1 MYSLKKIILYIPS
14 LIFGFFTGLKIF
26 LYKKN
31 ILRPRKYKAKIISI
45 GNLIMG
51 GAGKTPT
58 VEYIVD
64 HMTSKSK
71 RIAIISRGYKRKT
84 KGMIVA
90 TSKDT
95 YLTIGDEP
103 SQYNKK
109 FSSKAIIIVSEDR
122 NLALKYCDENNVEY
136 AIMDDGFQN
145 LTFEKDLNILV
156 SSFEKPFFY
165 DDRFPMG
172 MLRESKNNAFRA
184 DLLVYSNTPKNIS
197 DQKLKRFKT
206 KSEYYLRPETPILY
220 SFIKY
225 NRAIKIFGSRLKKDV
240 IVVSSIAYP
249 EKFYEYIKSK
259 YNVIEIIKFKDH
271 YNFSA
276 DDLRGISKKLS
287 DNISL
292 IVTEKDAVKLCEFPD
307 ILSPYSVY
315 YVPIS
320 TEYLFDNKLS
330 DYLERL

>member
-31 ILRPRKYKAKIISI
+31 ILRPTKYKAKIISI

-58 VEYIVD
+58 VEYIANYFI
-64 HMTSKSK
+64 SKN
-71 RIAIISRGYKRKT
+71 INFAIISRGYKRKT
-84 KGMIVA
+84 IGMIVA

-103 SQYNKK
+103 AQYNRKY
-109 FSSKAIIIVSEDR
+109 SEKAKIIVSEDR
-122 NLALKYCDENNVEY
+122 NLALKYCDENNIEY
-136 AIMDDGFQN
+136 AILDDAFQN
-145 LTFEKDLNILV
+145 LTFEKNLNVLV
-156 SSFEKPFFY
+156 SSFRKPFFY

-184 DLLVYSNTPKNIS
+184 DLLVYSNCPKNIS

-220 SFIKY
+220 SYVKY
-225 NRAIKIFGSRLKKDV
+225 DRPLKIFGSRLKKDV
-240 IVVSSIAYP
+240 IVISSIAYP
-249 EKFYEYIKSK
+249 DKFFKYINSK
-259 YNVIEIIKFKDH
+259 YNVIEKIQYKDH
-271 YNFSA
+271 YNYTP
-276 DDLRGISKKLS
+276 DDLKGIANKLS

-292 IVTEKDAVKLCEFPD
+292 ITTEKDAVKLCEFHD
-307 ILSPYSVY
+307 MLSPYSVY

-320 TEYLFDNKLS
+320 TEYLFDDKLS
-330 DYLERL
+330 DYIERL

>member
-1 MYSLKKIILYIPS
+1 MYSLKKIILFVPS
-14 LIFGFFTGLKIF
+14 LIFGFFTGLRIF
-26 LYKKN
+26 FYKKN
-31 ILRPRKYKAKIISI
+31 ILKPKKYNTKIISI

-225 NRAIKIFGSRLKKDV
+225 NRPIKIFGSRLKKDV

-292 IVTEKDAVKLCEFPD
+292 ITTEKDAVKLCEFPD

>member
-1 MYSLKKIILYIPS
+1 
-14 LIFGFFTGLKIF
+14 
-26 LYKKN
+26 
-31 ILRPRKYKAKIISI
+31 
-45 GNLIMG
+45 MG

-225 NRAIKIFGSRLKKDV
+225 NRPIKIFGSRLKKDV

-292 IVTEKDAVKLCEFPD
+292 ITTEKDAVKLCEFPD
-307 ILSPYSVY
+307 ILSPYTVY

>member
-1 MYSLKKIILYIPS
+1 MYSIKKIILFIPS
-14 LIFGFFTGLKIF
+14 LLFGFFSGLSIF

-31 ILRPRKYKAKIISI
+31 ILRPKKYKTKIVSI

-58 VEYIVD
+58 VEYIANYFI
-64 HMTSKSK
+64 SKNTHF
-71 RIAIISRGYKRKT
+71 AIISRGYKRKT

-90 TSKDT
+90 TDKDT

-109 FSSKAIIIVSEDR
+109 FSSYAKIIVSEDR
-122 NLALKYCDENNVEY
+122 NLALSYCDDNNIKF
-136 AIMDDGFQN
+136 AIMDDAFQN
-145 LTFEKDLNILV
+145 LTFEKDLNVLV

-184 DLLVYSNTPKNIS
+184 DLLLYSNCPENIS
-197 DQKLKRFKT
+197 VQKIKRFKT
-206 KSEYYLRPETPILY
+206 KSDYYLRPKTPILY
-220 SFIKY
+220 SCIKY
-225 NRAIKIFGSRLKKDV
+225 NRPLKIFGSRLKKDV
-240 IVVSSIAYP
+240 IVISSIAYP
-249 EKFYEYIKSK
+249 EKFYNYIGSK
-259 YNVIEIIKFKDH
+259 YNVIEEIQFKDH
-271 YNFSA
+271 HNYS
-276 DDLRGISKKLS
+276 DEDLKDIAKKLS

-292 IVTEKDAVKLCEFPD
+292 ITTEKDAVKLCEFPD

-330 DYLERL
+330 DHIERL

>member
-14 LIFGFFTGLKIF
+14 LLFGFFSGLSIF

-31 ILRPRKYKAKIISI
+31 ILRPKRYKTKIISI

-58 VEYIVD
+58 VEYLANYFV
-64 HMTSKSK
+64 SKNISF
-71 RIAIISRGYKRKT
+71 AIISRGYKRKT

-90 TSKDT
+90 NNKDN

-109 FSSKAIIIVSEDR
+109 FFNKAKIIVSENR
-122 NLALKYCDENNVEY
+122 NIALKYCDDNNIEY
-136 AIMDDGFQN
+136 ALMDDAFQN

-156 SSFEKPFFY
+156 SSFKKPFFY

-184 DLLVYSNTPKNIS
+184 DLLVYSNCPKNIVS
-197 DQKLKRFKT
+197 QKLKRFKT
-206 KSEYYLRPETPILY
+206 KSEYYLKLNTPILF
-220 SFIKY
+220 SSIKY
-225 NRAIKIFGSRLKKDV
+225 NRPKKIFGSRINKDV
-240 IVVSSIAYP
+240 IIISSIAYP
-249 EKFYEYIKSK
+249 EKFYEYVSSK
-259 YNVIEIIKFKDH
+259 YNVVEKIEFKDH
-271 YNFSA
+271 YSYSS
-276 DDLRGISKKLS
+276 DDLKGIAKKLS

-292 IVTEKDAVKLCEFPD
+292 ITTEKDAVKLCEFPD
-307 ILSPYSVY
+307 ILSTYNVY
-315 YVPIS
+315 YVPIFI
-320 TEYLFDNKLS
+320 EFLFGDDISN
-330 DYLERL
+330 YLEDL

>member
-1 MYSLKKIILYIPS
+1 MYSLKKIILFVPS
-14 LIFGFFTGLKIF
+14 LIFGFFTGLRIF
-26 LYKKN
+26 FYKKN
-31 ILRPRKYKAKIISI
+31 ILKPKKYNTKIISI

-109 FSSKAIIIVSEDR
+109 FSSKAIIIVSENR

-225 NRAIKIFGSRLKKDV
+225 NRPIKIFGSRLKKDV

-292 IVTEKDAVKLCEFPD
+292 ITTEKDAVKLCEFPD

-320 TEYLFDNKLS
+320 TEYLFDIKLS

>member
-1 MYSLKKIILYIPS
+1 MYSLKKIILFVPS
-14 LIFGFFTGLKIF
+14 LIFGFFTGLRIF
-26 LYKKN
+26 FYKKN
-31 ILRPRKYKAKIISI
+31 ILKPKKYNTKIISI

-225 NRAIKIFGSRLKKDV
+225 NRPIKIFGSRLKKDV

-292 IVTEKDAVKLCEFPD
+292 ITTEKDAVKLCEFPD
-307 ILSPYSVY
+307 ILSPYTVY

>member
-1 MYSLKKIILYIPS
+1 MYSFKKIILFIPS
-14 LIFGFFTGLKIF
+14 LIFGFFSGLTIF

-31 ILRPRKYKAKIISI
+31 ILRPKKYKTKIISI

-58 VEYIVD
+58 VEYIANYFI
-64 HMTSKSK
+64 SKN
-71 RIAIISRGYKRKT
+71 IHFAIISRGYNRKT

-90 TSKDT
+90 TEKDT

-109 FSSKAIIIVSEDR
+109 YSNNAKIIVSEDR
-122 NLALKYCDENNVEY
+122 NIALRYCDDNNIKY
-136 AIMDDGFQN
+136 AIMDDAFQN
-145 LTFEKDLNILV
+145 LTFEKDINILV
-156 SSFEKPFFY
+156 SSFKKPFFY

-184 DLLVYSNTPKNIS
+184 DLLVYSNSSKKIS

-206 KSEYYLRPETPILY
+206 KSEYYLRPKTPILY
-220 SFIKY
+220 SYVKY
-225 NRAIKIFGSRLKKDV
+225 KRPVKIFGSRLKKDV
-240 IVVSSIAYP
+240 IVISSIAYP
-249 EKFYEYIKSK
+249 EKFYNYISTK
-259 YNVIEIIKFKDH
+259 YNVIEKIQFRDH
-271 YNFSA
+271 HNYS
-276 DDLRGISKKLS
+276 DEDLKVIAKKLS

-292 IVTEKDAVKLCEFPD
+292 ITTEKDAVKLCEFPD

-320 TEYLFDNKLS
+320 TEYLFDKELS
-330 DYLERL
+330 NYIERL

>member
-1 MYSLKKIILYIPS
+1 MNSLKKIILFVPS
-14 LIFGFFTGLKIF
+14 LIYGFFSGLSIF

-31 ILRPRKYKAKIISI
+31 ILRPKKYKTKIISI

-58 VEYIVD
+58 VEYIANYFV
-64 HMTSKSK
+64 SKNTDF
-71 RIAIISRGYKRKT
+71 AIISRGYKRKT

-90 TSKDT
+90 TDKDT

-103 SQYNKK
+103 AQYNKK
-109 FSSKAIIIVSEDR
+109 YSKHAKIIVSEDR
-122 NLALKYCDENNVEY
+122 NLALRYCDENNIKF
-136 AIMDDGFQN
+136 AIMDDAFQN
-145 LTFEKDLNILV
+145 LTFDKDLNVLV
-156 SSFEKPFFY
+156 SSFKKPFFY

-184 DLLVYSNTPKNIS
+184 DLLVYSNCPKNIS

-206 KSEYYLRPETPILY
+206 KSEYYINPKTPILY

-225 NRAIKIFGSRLKKDV
+225 KRPVKIFGSRIKKDV
-240 IVVSSIAYP
+240 IVISSIAYP
-249 EKFYEYIKSK
+249 DKFYKYINSK
-259 YNVIEIIKFKDH
+259 YNVIDRIKFMDHHNYSVEELKDV
-271 YNFSA
+271 A
-276 DDLRGISKKLS
+276 KKLS

-292 IVTEKDAVKLCEFPD
+292 VTTEKDAVKLCEFPD

-320 TEYLFDNKLS
+320 TEYLFDNKIS
-330 DYLERL
+330 DYIERL

>member
-1 MYSLKKIILYIPS
+1 
-14 LIFGFFTGLKIF
+14 
-26 LYKKN
+26 
-31 ILRPRKYKAKIISI
+31 
-45 GNLIMG
+45 MG

-225 NRAIKIFGSRLKKDV
+225 NRPIKIFGSRLKKDV

-292 IVTEKDAVKLCEFPD
+292 ITTEKDAVKLCEFPD

-320 TEYLFDNKLS
+320 TEYLFDIKLS

>member
-1 MYSLKKIILYIPS
+1 MYSLKKIILFVPS
-14 LIFGFFTGLKIF
+14 LIFGFFTGLRIF
-26 LYKKN
+26 FYKKN
-31 ILRPRKYKAKIISI
+31 ILKPKKYNTKIISI

-64 HMTSKSK
+64 HMTSKNK

-225 NRAIKIFGSRLKKDV
+225 NRPIKIFGSRLKKDV

-292 IVTEKDAVKLCEFPD
+292 ITTEKDAVKLCEFPD

>member
-1 MYSLKKIILYIPS
+1 MYSLKKIILFVPS
-14 LIFGFFTGLKIF
+14 LIFGFFTGLRIF
-26 LYKKN
+26 FYKKN
-31 ILRPRKYKAKIISI
+31 ILKPKKYNAKIISI

-225 NRAIKIFGSRLKKDV
+225 NRPIKIFGSRLKKDV

-307 ILSPYSVY
+307 ILSPYTVY

>member
-14 LIFGFFTGLKIF
+14 IIFGFFTGLKIF

-58 VEYIVD
+58 VEYIANYFI
-64 HMTSKSK
+64 SKN
-71 RIAIISRGYKRKT
+71 INFAIISRGYKRKT

-103 SQYNKK
+103 AQYNRKY
-109 FSSKAIIIVSEDR
+109 SEKAKIIVSEDR
-122 NLALKYCDENNVEY
+122 NLALKYCDENNIEY
-136 AIMDDGFQN
+136 AILDDAFQN
-145 LTFEKDLNILV
+145 LTFEKNLNVLV
-156 SSFEKPFFY
+156 SSFRKPFFY

-184 DLLVYSNTPKNIS
+184 DLLVYSNCPKNIS

-206 KSEYYLRPETPILY
+206 KSEYYLRPKTPILY
-220 SFIKY
+220 SHVKY
-225 NRAIKIFGSRLKKDV
+225 NSCLLYTSPSPRDRQKSRMP
-240 IVVSSIAYP
+240 SSA
-249 EKFYEYIKSK
+249 
-259 YNVIEIIKFKDH
+259 
-271 YNFSA
+271 
-276 DDLRGISKKLS
+276 
-287 DNISL
+287 
-292 IVTEKDAVKLCEFPD
+292 
-307 ILSPYSVY
+307 
-315 YVPIS
+315 
-320 TEYLFDNKLS
+320 
-330 DYLERL
+330 